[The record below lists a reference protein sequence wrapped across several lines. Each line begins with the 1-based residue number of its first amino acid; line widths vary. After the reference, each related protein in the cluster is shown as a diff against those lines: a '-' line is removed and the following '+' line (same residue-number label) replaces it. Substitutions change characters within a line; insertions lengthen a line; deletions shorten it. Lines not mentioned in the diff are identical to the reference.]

1 MRNAETVLSIIRE
14 RGKQG
19 KPLERVYRMLYNPNL
34 YLQAYAN
41 LYANKGAMTP
51 GATKETVDGMSMAKI
66 EALIDDVRHE
76 RYRWTPVRR
85 TYVPKKN
92 GGRRPLG
99 LPTWS
104 DKLLQ
109 DVVRQILQAYY
120 EPQFS
125 HYSHGFR
132 PGRGCHTAL
141 TQIVEGWSGT
151 RWFIEGDISKCFD
164 RLDHDV
170 LVGILGEKIHD
181 NRFLNLIRGALQ
193 AGYLEDWKWHATLSG
208 APQGG
213 IVSPILSNVYLHKLD
228 DFVKTTLIP
237 KYHRG
242 EKRRTNP
249 AYQDVTQQI
258 RRARRRGNR
267 ALVKE
272 LKKQRREHPSGDPN
286 DPDFRRLHYVRYA
299 DDFLLG
305 FLGPKAEA
313 EEVKR
318 EIGMFLRQELKL
330 ELSERKTLV
339 SHAKTEGARFLSYW
353 VRTQQ
358 PQTRLDRTGR
368 RVGSG
373 IVGLLVP
380 EDIINEKCSRYMRRG
395 KPEGLPERR
404 HDSDFSNV
412 CQYQA
417 EYRGVVQYYKLA
429 QNVFRFHKLHWVM
442 LTSLL
447 KTLAHKHKT
456 STTKM
461 AKKYRAE
468 VDTPYGKL
476 VCLKVV
482 VPRDGDKKPLVTQFG
497 GIPLRRKRDA
507 VIIDDNPNYRW
518 SGRTDLLDRLL
529 ADKCELC
536 GLEAKCEV
544 HHIRKL
550 ADLKKKGKRPKE
562 PWEEIMI
569 ARRRKTLAV
578 CPSCHN
584 RIHAGKMS

>member
-1 MRNAETVLSIIRE
+1 MRNAKTVLGIIRE

-19 KPLERVYRMLYNPNL
+19 KPLERLYRVLYNPEL

-41 LYANKGAMTP
+41 LYPNKGAMTP
-51 GATKETVDGMSMAKI
+51 GATEETADGMSMAKI

-76 RYRWTPVRR
+76 RHRWTPVRR
-85 TYVPKKN
+85 IYVPKKG
-92 GGRRPLG
+92 GGRRSLG

-109 DVVRQILQAYY
+109 DVVRQILEAYY

-141 TQIVEGWSGT
+141 TQIVKGWSGT

-170 LVGILGEKIHD
+170 LIETLGEKIHD
-181 NRFLNLIRGALQ
+181 NRFLNLIRQMLQ

-213 IVSPILSNVYLHKLD
+213 IVSPILSNIYLHKLD
-228 DFVKTTLIP
+228 EYVETTLIP

-242 EKRRTNP
+242 EKRRTNLT
-249 AYQDVTQQI
+249 YQDITNQI
-258 RRARRRGNR
+258 RRAKRRGDR
-267 ALVKE
+267 SLVRE
-272 LKKQRREHPSGDPN
+272 LKKQRREHPSGDPH
-286 DPDFRRLHYVRYA
+286 DPSFRRLYYVRYA

-305 FLGPKAEA
+305 FIGPKSEA

-318 EIGMFLRQELKL
+318 EIGAFLHDELRL
-330 ELSERKTLV
+330 ELSDSKTLI
-339 SHAKTEGARFLSYW
+339 SHAKTKGARFLSYW

-358 PQTRLDRTGR
+358 PQTRLDHTGR

-373 IVGLLVP
+373 VVGLLVP
-380 EDIINEKCSRYMRRG
+380 EDIINDKCSRYMRRG

-404 HDSDFSNV
+404 HDSDFSIV
-412 CQYQA
+412 RQYQA
-417 EYRGVVQYYKLA
+417 EFRGVVQYYMLA

-447 KTLAHKHKT
+447 KTLANKHRT
-456 STTKM
+456 STTKI
-461 AKKYRAE
+461 AKHYRAE
-468 VDTPYGKL
+468 IDTPHGKM

-482 VPRDGDKKPLVTQFG
+482 VPRDNGRKPLVAQFG
-497 GIPLRRKRDA
+497 GIPLRRTRDA
-507 VIIDDNPNYRW
+507 VVIDEAPNYGW
-518 SGRTDLLDRLL
+518 SSRTEILERLL

-536 GLEAKCEV
+536 GLETKCEV
-544 HHIRKL
+544 HHIRKM
-550 ADLKKKGKRPKE
+550 ADLKKKGRRSKE
-562 PWEEIMI
+562 PWEENMI
-569 ARRRKTLAV
+569 ARRRKTLVV
-578 CPSCHN
+578 CPSCHSK
-584 RIHAGKMS
+584 IHTGKMS

>member
-1 MRNAETVLSIIRE
+1 MRNAETVLGIIHE

-19 KPLERVYRMLYNPNL
+19 KPLERVYRLLFNPEL
-34 YLQAYAN
+34 YLQAYTN
-41 LYANKGAMTP
+41 LYSNKGAMTP
-51 GATKETVDGMSMAKI
+51 GATEETTDGMSMAKI
-66 EALIDDVRHE
+66 EALIDKVRHE

-85 TYVPKKN
+85 TYAPKKK

-109 DVVRQILQAYY
+109 DVIRQILEAYY

-141 TQIVEGWSGT
+141 TQVVEGWSGT

-170 LVGILGEKIHD
+170 LIEVLGEKIHD
-181 NRFLNLIRGALQ
+181 NRFLTLIRGMLQ

-213 IVSPILSNVYLHKLD
+213 IVSPILSNIYLHKLD

-237 KYHRG
+237 KYRRG
-242 EKRRTNP
+242 EARKRNP
-249 AYQDVTQQI
+249 AYQKMVDQI
-258 RRARRRGNR
+258 RKAERKGDYE
-267 ALVKE
+267 LVKE
-272 LKKQRREHPSGDPN
+272 LKKQRRELPSGDPS
-286 DPDFRRLHYVRYA
+286 DPNFRRLYYVRYA

-305 FLGPKAEA
+305 FIGPKSEA

-318 EIGMFLRQELKL
+318 DIGVFLRDKLKL
-330 ELSERKTLV
+330 ELSDCKTLV
-339 SHAKTEGARFLSYW
+339 SHAKSEGARFLSYW

-358 PQTRLDRTGR
+358 PQIRLDHTGR
-368 RVGSG
+368 RVGNG

-380 EDIINEKCSRYMRRG
+380 EEIINEKCARYMRHG
-395 KPEGLPERR
+395 KPEGLTERT
-404 HDSDFSNV
+404 HDSVFSIV
-412 CQYQA
+412 RQYQA
-417 EYRGVVQYYKLA
+417 EYRGIVQYYMLA
-429 QNVFRFHKLHWVM
+429 QNVFRFHKLHWVI

-447 KTLAHKHKT
+447 KTLANKLRT
-456 STTKM
+456 TTTKV
-461 AKKYRAE
+461 ADKYRAE
-468 VDTPYGKL
+468 VDTPYGKM

-482 VPRDGDKKPLVTQFG
+482 VPRDGNKKPLVAQFG

-507 VIIDDNPNYRW
+507 VIIDENPNFGW
-518 SGRTDLLDRLL
+518 SSRSELVKRLL

-536 GLEAKCEV
+536 GQETKCEV
-544 HHIRKL
+544 HHIRKM
-550 ADLKKKGKRPKE
+550 ADLKKEGKRPKQ
-562 PWEEIMI
+562 PWEVNMI

-578 CPSCHN
+578 CPSCHKK
-584 RIHAGKMS
+584 IHDGKAS